1 MDTVTAKT
9 QSLSRYLMSLLSTI
23 PSVELLNAKSM
34 YAGHVVIRFK
44 GLST

>member
-1 MDTVTAKT
+1 MDTVTTKT
-9 QSLSRYLMSLLSTI
+9 QSLSRYLMSLLSTL
-23 PSVELLNAKSM
+23 PQVELLNTKSK